1 MSLRFEDTTREISR
15 NLELNNDK
23 GFIQSNI
30 ELTCNIV
37 EFANKII
44 VSILQNGEMDLS
56 FDVPLP
62 KLKEGKIPFN
72 DDETDTYDVVLDNQV
87 SSTQLLGGVYNM
99 KNQVAVSQIGKLL
112 AQYQNKNVI
121 LNMSGRLFSGTEF
134 NPNDF
139 TKLKFI
145 IKLVK
150 DTYTNDGK
158 SSE

>member
-1 MSLRFEDTTREISR
+1 
-15 NLELNNDK
+15 
-23 GFIQSNI
+23 
-30 ELTCNIV
+30 
-37 EFANKII
+37 
-44 VSILQNGEMDLS
+44 
-56 FDVPLP
+56 
-62 KLKEGKIPFN
+62 
-72 DDETDTYDVVLDNQV
+72 
-87 SSTQLLGGVYNM
+87 M

-158 SSE
+158 STE